1 MSKEIELL
9 TCPLD
14 RTNLI
19 EANAGTGK
27 TYTITALTARMIIER
42 SIPIEQILVVTFTKA
57 AVSDLRAKIYGRL
70 TELKDGF
77 ENGSSTDSFTQ
88 KYISAHP
95 DEKETAIGRLN
106 TAIRDFDMNS
116 IFTIH
121 GFCQR
126 MLTENSFSGR
136 IAYDTEMTGDMK
148 ELLLTPVRDFW
159 RKYIYALPK
168 DTAEI
173 FVKDSPETFLKF
185 LVHTQNN
192 PSAKIINAPQISES
206 GIADSLKNLKQA
218 FAVIKSF
225 SADDILSVFT
235 LLFPAGGSPMNGNKY
250 KEDSVRNVLTGLIEQ
265 INADDH
271 TYTARTTANYMILL
285 TKDYVASGVKK
296 NFPTPEHPLFAAV
309 QLWAEAYEA
318 YAETAKD
325 FRTAMLVRLKEYGDR
340 VLDEYKLRVNSQSY
354 SDLIIRMR
362 NAVTE
367 ENSQMVKSLLRR
379 YSAALIDEFQDT
391 DPNQYEIFNES
402 FGKRGKPFFMI
413 GDPKQAIYSFRG
425 ADIYTYLKASIG
437 RDAIT
442 LTENHRSDSGLVDT
456 VNHIFSREASFL
468 IDRVRYNPST
478 SKKSIKVSVG
488 GETLKPM
495 TMWQSADADKD
506 QTAQAAAY
514 EISRL
519 LNHRAVINDGTERPV
534 RPSDFAVL
542 TRSGDQ
548 AKTVRDHLE
557 RYSIPCVITGSESV
571 FKTLQA
577 HEMARLIAAAA
588 SPYSERAVRSAL
600 ASDIFGYDAK
610 TLADMAETG
619 EWERVF
625 EDFLTL
631 SDIFHSGGIAPMFF
645 RAAKMTGLYRRL
657 AETVYGE
664 RKLTNMIH
672 LVELAQKQEAKTKAS
687 PSQLFTWFT
696 DQIENSDP
704 KSENYQLKMDSDENA
719 VTITTIHKSKGL
731 EYNIVFAPFLKF
743 GHGGG
748 GDDFPEYHDDDEELV
763 IDLKKDETSAGK
775 AAHEELA
782 EDLRITYVALTRAKA
797 LCYTSWGSAKSGKS
811 TALNYLINK
820 GEEKPNPDN
829 FKSFFSGCTLIN
841 TESQPVLEPIRYTPP
856 SSGITRENRDFGGQI
871 PSPWRINSFSALIH
885 STSSARD
892 TEQFVPQTD
901 EKTAGYDIFSF
912 PKGAKA
918 GSCLHEC
925 MENIPLESV
934 SEELIKNVVTEKLE
948 KYSFDQR
955 FVPAV
960 TQTLKNI
967 LTAELTDGICLNGIS
982 DYVHEMEFHIRSDV
996 FRSDSLSRII
1006 GEGGMEDFA
1015 SACSVLDFTS
1025 GNGFLTGFADLIF
1038 CLNGKYYILD
1048 WKSNH
1053 LGGSADLYSTERMHD
1068 EMMKSHYYL
1077 QLYFYTLA
1085 LHMHLKN
1092 TLPGYSYEQH
1102 MGGGIYVFMR
1112 GVESG
1117 GKNGVYAH
1125 RPPERIITEMEKA
1138 VTGR

>member
-77 ENGSSTDSFTQ
+77 QTGSSSDHFTQ
-88 KYISAHP
+88 KYIAANP
-95 DEKETAIGRLN
+95 DKRETALSRLN

-136 IAYDTEMTGDMK
+136 IAYDTEMTGDIK
-148 ELLLTPVRDFW
+148 QLLLTPVRDFW

-173 FVKDSPETFLKF
+173 FVKDSPETFLEF
-185 LVHTQNN
+185 LAHTENN
-192 PSAKIINAPQISES
+192 PSAKIVNAPRISES
-206 GIADSLKNLKQA
+206 DIAGSLQDLKRA
-218 FAVIKSF
+218 FAVVKGF
-225 SADDILSVFT
+225 SAEDIISVST
-235 LLFPAGGSPMNGNKY
+235 LFFPAGGSPMNGSKY
-250 KEDSVRNVLTGLIEQ
+250 KEDSVRQVLAGLIEQ
-265 INADDH
+265 IKTDDH
-271 TYTARTTANYMILL
+271 TYTAKKSANYMILI
-285 TKDYVASGVKK
+285 TKDYVESAVKK
-296 NFPTPEHPLFAAV
+296 NFTVPDHPLFAAV
-309 QLWAEAYEA
+309 QAWAEAYEA
-318 YAETAKD
+318 HAERAKN
-325 FRTAMLVRLKEYGDR
+325 FRTAMLVRLKEYGGK
-340 VLDEYKLRVNSQSY
+340 VLDEYKLRANSQSY

-367 ENSQMVKSLLRR
+367 DNSQMVRSLLRR
-379 YSAALIDEFQDT
+379 FSAALIDEFQDT

-402 FGKRGKPFFMI
+402 FGKKGKPFFMI

-425 ADIYTYLKASIG
+425 ADIYTYLKASVG

-495 TMWQSADADKD
+495 TVWQSADADKE
-506 QTAQAAAY
+506 QTACAAAY

-519 LNHRAVINDGTERPV
+519 LNHRAVINDGTERPL

-548 AKTVRDHLE
+548 AKTVRDYLE

-571 FKTLQA
+571 FRTLQA

-588 SPYSERAVRSAL
+588 SPYSEKAVRSAL
-600 ASDIFGYDAK
+600 ASDIFGYDAE
-610 TLADMAETG
+610 TLAEMAVTG

-645 RAAKMTGLYRRL
+645 RAAKITGLYKRL

-672 LVELAQKQEAKTKAS
+672 LVELAQKHEAKTKAS

-748 GDDFPEYHDDDEELV
+748 KDFPEYHDDDEDLV
-763 IDLKKDETSAGK
+763 IDLKKDEESVKRAS
-775 AAHEELA
+775 HEELA

-797 LCYTSWGSAKSGKS
+797 LCYTSWGSARHSGT
-811 TALNYLINK
+811 TALNYLINR

-829 FKSFFSGCTLIN
+829 FKSFFSGCSLIS
-841 TESQPVLEPIRYTPP
+841 TESLPVREPIRYTPP
-856 SSGITRENRDFGGQI
+856 SSGITRKNRDFGGHI

-901 EKTAGYDIFSF
+901 EKSDGYDIFSF

-934 SEELIKNVVTEKLE
+934 SEEHIKNTVMEKLD
-948 KYSFDQR
+948 KYSFDRQ
-955 FVPAV
+955 FSGAV
-960 TQTLKNI
+960 AENLKII
-967 LTAELTDGICLNGIS
+967 LTRELTDGICLNGITE
-982 DYVHEMEFHIRSDV
+982 YVHEMEFHIRSSV
-996 FRSDSLSRII
+996 FASKKLSEII
-1006 GEGGMEDFA
+1006 ALGGANDFA

-1025 GNGFLTGFADLIF
+1025 QSGFLTGFADLIF
-1038 CLNGKYYILD
+1038 CHNGKYYILD

-1053 LGGSADLYSTERMHD
+1053 LGNTPGHYSAERMHE

-1085 LHMHLKN
+1085 LHMHLRN
-1092 TLPGYSYEQH
+1092 TLPGYSYGTH

-1112 GVESG
+1112 GVENSG
-1117 GKNGVYAH
+1117 ENGIYTH
-1125 RPPERIITEMEKA
+1125 RPPESVITEMERA
-1138 VTGR
+1138 VTGK